1 MFCVIAKIRL
11 LYTAE
16 IQSNSTVSVK
26 TIRKITKKI
35 LWIFI
40 TPTASASIGTC
51 RGRTKQNCLT
61 LSKSEAILRKV
72 LETNNM
78 VT

>member
-1 MFCVIAKIRL
+1 M
-11 LYTAE
+11 
-16 IQSNSTVSVK
+16 
-26 TIRKITKKI
+26 
-35 LWIFI
+35 
-40 TPTASASIGTC
+40 PTASASIGTC